1 METKMKTS
9 RNSTTGRCI
18 SALAVLLVASL
29 AVVIEPPQVLGQQ
42 SQSKAA
48 VRAEVV
54 TPENR
59 PLLRTVSL
67 PGSVRADELVDLYA
81 KISGFVGAINVD
93 IGSRVTKGDVLV
105 QIEVPEMHDELRQAK
120 SLVQAKEAKVRALR
134 AKAGFAEQQVLTASA
149 DVQQYAAKY
158 ALGQVNLKR
167 NQELREGNAIP
178 EQMLDQ
184 ARSDHAVAEAQVA
197 MARINVAAAR
207 AQKRAVEADVEVAK
221 ADAGVVRADVAR
233 LQTWLEYTQIRA
245 PFDGLVTMRNV
256 DHGAF
261 VRSAAEGVTPP
272 LLQIAKNDRVR
283 ILMEIAEGESP
294 YVRPGTAITVAI
306 AALGGDLISATITRT
321 AGTINPRT
329 RTMRAE
335 ADVENADNRLTAG
348 MYATVVV
355 NLESKQQAM
364 MIPSKAIRSEGTS
377 TVVLVVDNG
386 VAAAKPITLG
396 YDDGIWVEVLSGLDG
411 SEAIITATSGAV
423 TVGMAVAAVR
433 AGH

>member
-1 METKMKTS
+1 MKTS
-9 RNSTTGRCI
+9 LTTTDGRRVCT
-18 SALAVLLVASL
+18 LAILLVLSVAAL
-29 AVVIEPPQVLGQQ
+29 MEPPEAFGQK
-42 SQSKAA
+42 SQSPSA

-81 KISGFVGAINVD
+81 KISGFVGTINVD
-93 IGSRVTKGDVLV
+93 IGSRVKRGDVLV
-105 QIEVPEMHDELRQAK
+105 QIDVPEMQDELRQAK

-167 NQELREGNAIP
+167 NRELREGNAIP

-184 ARSDHAVAEAQVA
+184 AQSDHAVAEAQVA

-245 PFDGLVTMRNV
+245 PFDGLITMRNV

-261 VRSAAEGVTPP
+261 VRSAAEGITPS
-272 LLQIAKNDRVR
+272 LLQIAKDDRVR
-283 ILMEIAEGESP
+283 IVMEIAEGEAP
-294 YVRPGTAITVAI
+294 FVRSGTAVTVAI
-306 AALGGDLISATITRT
+306 AALGGDPFSATITRI
-321 AGTINPRT
+321 AGTVNPRT

-364 MIPSKAIRSEGTS
+364 MIPSKAIRAEGADTL
-377 TVVLVVDNG
+377 VLVVDNG
-386 VAAAKPITLG
+386 IAKSKPVSLG

-423 TVGMAVAAVR
+423 TVGMAVASVK
-433 AGH
+433 AGL